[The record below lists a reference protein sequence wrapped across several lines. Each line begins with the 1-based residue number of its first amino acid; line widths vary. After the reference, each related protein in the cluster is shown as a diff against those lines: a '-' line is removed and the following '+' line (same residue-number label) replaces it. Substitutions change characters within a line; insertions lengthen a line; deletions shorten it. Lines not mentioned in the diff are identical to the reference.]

1 MLEDGS
7 GTVTGS
13 YGIHQVPETYVVNRQ
28 GRIVAHLAGPITA
41 PGFRSEFRSAL
52 VEAAAA

>member
-7 GTVTGS
+7 GQVTGS
-13 YGIHQVPETYVVNRQ
+13 YGISQVPETYVLNRQ

-41 PGFRSEFRSAL
+41 AGFSGEFRDAL
-52 VEAAAA
+52 AKAAA